1 MPLRKNVKN
10 IRVWK
15 QRCQSSQQ
23 KEVQIYF
30 EDGRSC
36 WRYSYISDFSIQI
49 LYQVILR
56 FFLYDKSSPIQVIY
70 GFGTL
75 GRANSNILE
84 LCNWDSLDLKYSL
97 TCTRWVGM
105 KSDAQWTFLRFSG
118 WLTEFTRVNLKN
130 KIMISTEFQ
139 I

>member
-1 MPLRKNVKN
+1 MPLRKNVKKHTRLKTKMS
-10 IRVWK
+10 IILAK
-15 QRCQSSQQ
+15 
-23 KEVQIYF
+23 KVQMYIQ
-30 EDGRSC
+30 DGRFY
-36 WRYSYISDFSIQI
+36 WRYSPFSDFSIQI

-130 KIMISTEFQ
+130 KIMIGTEFQ